1 MDLCCLKEKTQFA
14 AVFFWMFLV
23 ILSTITVYIKPIK
36 NSKEVTFFT
45 FGKNLAKA
53 SIFFFSLAYQEI
65 LL

>member
-1 MDLCCLKEKTQFA
+1 
-14 AVFFWMFLV
+14 MFLV